1 MNDEVEY
8 KVLKTAD
15 IELLNAAADLHI
27 EHLSYRSFITLFG
40 RPFIVELYKDMLA
53 DNSAFFVF
61 ALNRKG
67 VCGFVLASM
76 DSNKIFSSVKR
87 KIFTYSKIILPRLIT
102 RPMLIPKLFE
112 TFFYVKKEN
121 TNVKSEL
128 IVIVTDSNNR
138 SKGIGSQLVN
148 RMNAEF
154 LKRNVMEYKVT
165 VHDEMKRSNQ
175 FYIKNGMTLATSFMM
190 YHVKWNLYVK
200 QLSK

>member
-1 MNDEVEY
+1 
-8 KVLKTAD
+8 
-15 IELLNAAADLHI
+15 
-27 EHLSYRSFITLFG
+27 
-40 RPFIVELYKDMLA
+40 MLA

-61 ALNRKG
+61 ALDRKG

-87 KIFTYSKIILPRLIT
+87 KIFTYSKIILPRLIA

-121 TNVKSEL
+121 TDVKSEL